1 MRKRNLAKS
10 WNYGLTLLL
19 PVLLIALTSCQFTQS
34 AFAHTASNTGAGFA
48 AASTMLSYMHQG
60 KITYQYAASSF
71 VNFRSELDGLDRQQ
85 LLSQQGAPDMRAV
98 QHLFDLYKP
107 AIQAVDSPCLSAS
120 CDWRGQVAALNKAS
134 EAFLQ
139 AGGS

>member
-1 MRKRNLAKS
+1 MRKHNLARF
-10 WNYGLTLLL
+10 WNYGSALLL
-19 PVLLIALTSCQFTQS
+19 LVLLLLLTSCQFTQS
-34 AFAHTASNTGAGFA
+34 AFARTASNTGAGFA
-48 AASTMLSYMHQG
+48 AASTTLSYMHQG
-60 KITYQYAASSF
+60 KITYQYAVSSF

-98 QHLFDLYKP
+98 QHLIDLYKP
-107 AIQAVDSPCLSAS
+107 AIQAVDSPCLSTS